1 MKKTTTII
9 AGALITAGSLQAK
22 TPLKIFPVNQD
33 FETVQPLPRYKND
46 IKSGVKVYTVKVL
59 KESDENIN
67 DYVVFDKPVTV
78 KKDLYAY
85 STQKSENQNITE
97 DNENSILFLENVKF
111 AKGAALN
118 LRTNMDE
125 RLSDFVNFHDITLE
139 GGELLVKISDSS
151 TVPRYIKTPLFVL
164 PASAEFAE
172 VKLMKP
178 LEIAGVS
185 YALKREKIQDY
196 MLFYV
201 EPLYPSE
208 AIAEKFAM
216 YENSMPKLKRD
227 YSIKKDKNNYLREKI
242 IIGRA
247 GKYIF
252 SSNIM
257 DLFQK

>member
-1 MKKTTTII
+1 MKKNITIM
-9 AGALITAGSLQAK
+9 AGVLATAGTLQAK

-33 FETVQPLPRYKND
+33 FESVQYLPLYKND
-46 IKSGVKVYTVKVL
+46 VKEGARTYTVKIL
-59 KESDENIN
+59 KESDEEIN
-67 DYVVFDKPVTV
+67 DYIVFDKPVNV

-85 STQKSENQNITE
+85 STQKLENDKITKE
-97 DNENSILFLENVKF
+97 DENSMLFLENVKF
-111 AKGAALN
+111 EKGAALN

-139 GGELLVKISDSS
+139 GGELLVRIIDSS
-151 TVPRYIKTPLFVL
+151 TVPRYVKTPLFVL
-164 PASAEFAE
+164 PVSAEFAD
-172 VKLMKP
+172 VRLIKP
-178 LEIAGVS
+178 LEVAGVS

-227 YSIKKDKNNYLREKI
+227 YTIKRDKNNYLREKI
-242 IIGRA
+242 TVGRE

-257 DLFQK
+257 DLYKK

>member
-1 MKKTTTII
+1 MKKTAAVI
-9 AGALITAGSLQAK
+9 AGTLMVSGGLQAK
-22 TPLKIFPVNQD
+22 TPLKIFPANQE
-33 FETVQPLPRYKND
+33 FETVQVLPLYKND
-46 IKSGVKVYTVKVL
+46 VKAGLKAYTVKIL
-59 KESDENIN
+59 KESEENIN

-85 STQKSENQNITE
+85 STQKTENQNITE
-97 DNENSILFLENVKF
+97 ENENSVLFLENVKF
-111 AKGAALN
+111 ERGAALN
-118 LRTNMDE
+118 LRTNIDE
-125 RLSDFVNFHDITLE
+125 RLSDFINFHDVTLE
-139 GGELLVKISDSS
+139 GGELLVRISDNS
-151 TVPRYIKTPLFVL
+151 TVPRYGKTPLFVL

-172 VKLMKP
+172 VRLIKP

-185 YALKREKIQDY
+185 YALKRTKIEDY

-242 IIGRA
+242 IIGRE